1 MKEKDEEAK
10 NESDCFVVV
19 EELNAN
25 DPPFWES
32 VLDLSGL
39 IKTIDLCSKF
49 KGRLRSINLFR
60 AFRDIVVK

>member
-10 NESDCFVVV
+10 NESDCFVV